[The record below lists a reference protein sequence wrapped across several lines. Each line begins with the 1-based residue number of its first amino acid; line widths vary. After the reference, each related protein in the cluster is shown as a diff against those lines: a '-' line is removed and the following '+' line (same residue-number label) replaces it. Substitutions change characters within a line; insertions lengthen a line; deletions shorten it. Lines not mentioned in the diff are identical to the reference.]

1 MLEVHSM
8 RIDPLNVTFE
18 PLAGSTFT
26 NLLRL
31 IAQNHF
37 KIGLVGLPRMFYSV
51 FMSLALSPLNIYERR
66 CFDKKVKEID
76 IDKPPIFIIG
86 HWRTGS
92 TYLHNLL
99 SQDKQ
104 FGYPTTFQTV
114 APGLFLG
121 SERFIKPIVASSLPA
136 KRPQDDV
143 DLGADF
149 PSEEEYAIGN
159 LSPYSFYHGWC
170 FPKNMEFYNKFVC
183 MEDVPKRSIDKWKE
197 VYMYFLKK
205 LTIWE
210 EGKRLV
216 LKNPPNTARIKL
228 LLEMFPDAKFIHIYR
243 NPYHVFLSMKR
254 NIEKEMTLYTL
265 QTPPK
270 WKVFEEAMVDMYKRI
285 FKKYFEERKLIPD
298 GNLVE
303 VRYEEFIANP
313 LHEMEGI
320 YKELGLPGFE
330 NSKNKFKKY
339 IDSQSKIRAYKY
351 SIDEQLKN
359 KIYEYFKYT
368 IDLWGYDV

>member
-1 MLEVHSM
+1 MLEVHNI
-8 RIDPLNVTFE
+8 RIDPLDVTFE

-37 KIGLVGLPRMFYSV
+37 KIGLVGLPRMFYSLL
-51 FMSLALSPLNIYERR
+51 MSLMLSPLNIYERI
-66 CFDKKVKEID
+66 CFDKKIREID
-76 IDKPPIFIIG
+76 IDKPPIFVIG

-114 APGLFLG
+114 APGLFLC
-121 SERFIKPIVASSLPA
+121 SERLIKPIVASSLPA

-170 FPKNMEFYNKFVC
+170 FPKNMEFYYKFVC
-183 MEDVPKRSIDKWKE
+183 MEDVSKSTIEKWKE

-210 EGKRLV
+210 EDKRLV

-228 LLEMFPDAKFIHIYR
+228 LLELFPEAKFIHIYR

-265 QTPPK
+265 QSIPK
-270 WKVFEEAMVDMYKRI
+270 WEVFEKAMVDMYKKI
-285 FKKYFEERKLIPD
+285 FKKYFEEMKLIPE

-303 VRYEEFIANP
+303 VSYEEFIANP
-313 LHEMEGI
+313 LHEMEII
-320 YKELGLPGFE
+320 YKNLGLFGFE

-339 IDSQSKIRAYKY
+339 IDSQSKIKMNNY

-359 KIYEYFKYT
+359 KIYKYFKDT

>member
-1 MLEVHSM
+1 MLEVHNI
-8 RIDPLNVTFE
+8 RIDPLDVTFE

-37 KIGLVGLPRMFYSV
+37 KIGLVGLPRMFYSLL
-51 FMSLALSPLNIYERR
+51 MSLMLSPLNIYERI
-66 CFDKKVKEID
+66 CFDKKIREID
-76 IDKPPIFIIG
+76 IDKPPIFVIG

-114 APGLFLG
+114 APGLFLC
-121 SERFIKPIVASSLPA
+121 SERLIKPIVASSLPA

-170 FPKNMEFYNKFVC
+170 FPKNMEFYYKFVC
-183 MEDVPKRSIDKWKE
+183 MEDVSKSAIEKWKE

-210 EGKRLV
+210 EDKRLV

-228 LLEMFPDAKFIHIYR
+228 LLELFPEAKFIHIYR

-265 QTPPK
+265 QSIPK
-270 WKVFEEAMVDMYKRI
+270 WEVFEKAMVDMYKKI
-285 FKKYFEERKLIPD
+285 FKKYFEEMKLIPE

-303 VRYEEFIANP
+303 VSYEEFIANP
-313 LHEMEGI
+313 LHEMEII
-320 YKELGLPGFE
+320 YKNLGLFGFE

-339 IDSQSKIRAYKY
+339 IDSQSKIKMNNY

-359 KIYEYFKYT
+359 KIYKYFKDT